1 MTNDDKK
8 QITTN
13 EKIDVQEFAEMARK
27 LPDKEKERLFFMMKG
42 IELVSETAETAKAA
56 V

>member
-1 MTNDDKK
+1 MTNDKK
-8 QITTN
+8 QVTEE
-13 EKIDVQEFAEMARK
+13 EKIDVKEFAEMVRK

>member
-8 QITTN
+8 QITTE
-13 EKIDVQEFAEMARK
+13 EKIDVREFAEMVRK
-27 LPDKEKERLFFMMKG
+27 LPDKEKERFFYMLKG
-42 IELVSETAETAKAA
+42 VELVSETAETAKAA

>member
-1 MTNDDKK
+1 MTNDKK
-8 QITTN
+8 QVTEE
-13 EKIDVQEFAEMARK
+13 EKIDVKEFAEMVRK
-27 LPDKEKERLFFMMKG
+27 LPDKEKERFFYMMKG